1 MGVVNNLTQNIQMKN
16 FNLFTALFIGLLIF
30 SSCSSNDDNDNNE
43 IELSVIGGWKVDE
56 SKLNGEIVT
65 NQSVTRLLSAE
76 NRSEFRYLI
85 DVGNPGGELELRI
98 FQGNWSKNGNIL
110 TIDFDNADMGTKVY
124 TVSELTS
131 NSMTWESE
139 ILGEGILKETLTR

>member
-1 MGVVNNLTQNIQMKN
+1 MKKLIL
-16 FNLFTALFIGLLIF
+16 LFTLSIGLITF
-30 SSCSSNDDNDNNE
+30 SSCSNNDDNNNNNNNE
-43 IELSVIGGWKVDE
+43 TELSVIGGWIVDE

-65 NQSVTRLLSAE
+65 NQSINRLLSAE
-76 NRSEFRYLI
+76 NRTEFRYLTH
-85 DVGNPGGELELRI
+85 VGHPSGEFQLRV

-110 TIDFDNADMGTKVY
+110 TIDFDNEDMGTKTY